1 VSVGKYFDF
10 ENFDYYHH
18 VSDEFKMMDIGHMT
32 HFIQEMLPAMT
43 KMANSPTQ
51 EIHDGYW
58 RYATHIVII

>member
-1 VSVGKYFDF
+1 VPCQSVSTFDF

-18 VSDEFKMMDIGHMT
+18 VSDEFKVMGHMT

-51 EIHDGYW
+51 EIHELVTGG
-58 RYATHIVII
+58 TG

>member
-1 VSVGKYFDF
+1 VPCQSVSTFDF

-18 VSDEFKMMDIGHMT
+18 VSDEFKVIIGMT

-51 EIHDGYW
+51 EIHMN
-58 RYATHIVII
+58 

>member
-51 EIHDGYW
+51 EIHMN
-58 RYATHIVII
+58 